1 MTILNLLAL
10 LNYRSDG
17 IILLMGTDK
26 EKFMAEDA
34 ERRPYTKPEIIHE
47 MDLEI
52 HAGTPLPGAPDPLNP
67 ANPITP

>member
-1 MTILNLLAL
+1 
-10 LNYRSDG
+10 
-17 IILLMGTDK
+17 MGTDK

-34 ERRPYTKPEIIHE
+34 ERKPYTKPEIIHE

-67 ANPITP
+67 ANPTTP